1 MPGRTNPVLTLLFAG
16 LILLFSGG
24 PVLLSLYGSV
34 VPDKVLLSND
44 KGLLT
49 EGPNFDTYR
58 YVFTGQLPDAYQAEG
73 TNRAMISD
81 AARQVPRA
89 LLNSSLNALAVM
101 VLNLL
106 LGAPAA
112 FIFARYVFPGKK
124 LSFMYLILSPL
135 VPAVALVTPIYIM
148 LQALNLVGSPLGI
161 ILVHTAKALPFT
173 VLILS
178 VFFRKIPAEI
188 FEAAVLD
195 HCSRFQTFWRVA
207 VPLALP
213 SIGATGLFAFMLSY
227 SEFMFAMIL
236 SGSSQTRPVSVV
248 MAALARNTDVSW
260 SLLNTAIFIA
270 ILPTV
275 ALVVLVWRFVVE
287 GLLSGAVKG

>member
-1 MPGRTNPVLTLLFAG
+1 MSGRLHPVLTFLFATM
-16 LILLFSGG
+16 ILVFSGG
-24 PVLLSLYGSV
+24 PVLLSLYGSL
-34 VPDKVLLSND
+34 VPDRVLLSED
-44 KGLLT
+44 KSLFS
-49 EGPNFDTYR
+49 EGPNFESYR
-58 YVFTGQLPDAYQAEG
+58 YIFTGQLPDSYQQESA
-73 TNRAMISD
+73 NRAMISD

-89 LLNSSLNALAVM
+89 LVNSAFNAVAVM

-112 FIFARYVFPGKK
+112 FVFARYIFPGKK
-124 LSFMYLILSPL
+124 LSFLYLILSPL

-148 LQALNLVGSPLGI
+148 MQALGLMGSPAGI
-161 ILVHTAKALPFT
+161 ILVHTARALPFT

-195 HCSRFQTFWRVA
+195 HCNRFQIFWRVA
-207 VPLALP
+207 LPLALP

-227 SEFMFAMIL
+227 SEFMFAMLL
-236 SGSSQTRPVSVV
+236 SGDAQTRPVSVV

-260 SLLNTAIFIA
+260 SLLNTSIFIA
-270 ILPTV
+270 IVPTLL
-275 ALVVLVWRFVVE
+275 LVIMVWRFVVE

>member
-1 MPGRTNPVLTLLFAG
+1 MPGRLHPVLTFIFAG

-34 VPDKVLLSND
+34 VPDTVLLSPD
-44 KGLLT
+44 KSLFT

-58 YVFTGQLPDAYQAEG
+58 YVLTGQLPDAYNAEG

-81 AARQVPRA
+81 AARQVPQA
-89 LLNSSLNALAVM
+89 LVNSSINALASM
-101 VLNLL
+101 VLNLV

-112 FIFARYVFPGKK
+112 FVFARYVFPGKK
-124 LSFMYLILSPL
+124 VSFLYLILSPL
-135 VPAVALVTPIYIM
+135 VPAVALVTPIYMM
-148 LQALNLVGSPLGI
+148 LQAMNLVGTQLGI

-213 SIGATGLFAFMLSY
+213 SIGATGLFAFMISY

-236 SGSSQTRPVSVV
+236 SGSSDTRPVSVV

-270 ILPTV
+270 IVPTLI
-275 ALVVLVWRFVVE
+275 LVILVWRFVVE

>member
-1 MPGRTNPVLTLLFAG
+1 MAGRLNPLVTFVFAS

-24 PVLLSLYGSV
+24 PVLLSLYGSL
-34 VPDKVLLSND
+34 VPDRVLLSD
-44 KGLLT
+44 DMSLWT
-49 EGPNFDTYR
+49 EGPNFESYR
-58 YVFTGQLPDAYQAEG
+58 YIFTGQLPDSYNAEG
-73 TNRAMISD
+73 ANRAMISD
-81 AARQVPRA
+81 AARQVPQA
-89 LLNSSLNALAVM
+89 LVNSSINALAAM
-101 VLNLL
+101 VLNII

-112 FIFARYVFPGKK
+112 FVFARYVFPGKK
-124 LSFMYLILSPL
+124 ISFLYLILSPL
-135 VPAVALVTPIYIM
+135 VPAVALVTPIYIV
-148 LQALNLVGSPLGI
+148 LQSMNLVGSQIGI

-178 VFFRKIPAEI
+178 VFFRKIPTEI

-195 HCSRFQTFWRVA
+195 HCNRFQTFWRVA
-207 VPLALP
+207 VPLVLP

-236 SGSSQTRPVSVV
+236 SGSSSTRPVSVV

-270 ILPTV
+270 IVPTL
-275 ALVVLVWRFVVE
+275 ALVILVWRFVVE